1 MFRVSWRYA
10 EERDCSFCT
19 EFICL
24 REPISE
30 TTGNNEEDDFTMSKM
45 PKIFY
50 EDSIVFEFLLSMARL
65 NCDEMIRGIHKQH
78 PFRGHLKEDKEISKW
93 VSETWPRLPDDI
105 KELMNVFFSCE
116 SFFGL
121 SFLPDIVQHEIRS
134 TRDFMKYVSGLSEKE
149 ILRHFFNIVYCPE
162 LRDRSSLEV
171 DEVIEKL
178 SLDDKETLMFISQ
191 STFYSASEKAKLFDF
206 FTSREKMKE
215 DFTYLLQW
223 YNENVFSE
231 IEEHARKKQRE
242 ALEQLKE
249 NVDKGGM
256 NYLKD
261 MQCYVSQLHYL
272 RAKEIRL
279 GASAYI
285 GAGKTVFGRKHA
297 EMPAE
302 TLIIYG
308 HERLPF
314 PFATRDSMEKVAQTF
329 SPLSNVNTIKVLREV
344 LGQRKLLVDVVRQTK
359 LAIKEVSDHISSLE
373 SAKLVRTYIEDGEY
387 YVEADIEKVSKIV
400 NNALEK
406 VLKIEAEE

>member
-1 MFRVSWRYA
+1 M
-10 EERDCSFCT
+10 
-19 EFICL
+19 
-24 REPISE
+24 
-30 TTGNNEEDDFTMSKM
+30 NEMNGKNKEDDFHMSKM
-45 PKIFY
+45 PKIVY
-50 EDSIVFEFLLSMARL
+50 EDSIVFEFVLSMARL

-93 VSETWPRLPDDI
+93 VSETWPKLPDDI
-105 KELMNVFFSCE
+105 RELLGVFFSCE

-121 SFLPDIVQHEIRS
+121 SFLPDIVQHEIQS
-134 TRDFMKYVSGLSEKE
+134 INDFMKYVSGLSEKE
-149 ILRHFFNIVYCPE
+149 ILRHFLNIVYCPE

-215 DFTYLLQW
+215 DFIYLLQW
-223 YNENVFSE
+223 YNENVFEE
-231 IEEHARKKQRE
+231 IKEYARKKQRE

-249 NVDKGGM
+249 NVEKGGM
-256 NYLKD
+256 NYLKE

-279 GASAYI
+279 GASSYI

-302 TLIIYG
+302 TLIVYG
-308 HERLPF
+308 QERLPF
-314 PFATRDSMEKVAQTF
+314 PFATRDPMEKVAQVF
-329 SPLSNVNTIKVLREV
+329 SPLSNVNTIKVLRAV
-344 LGQRKLLVDVVRQTK
+344 LGKRKLLVDVVRQTK
-359 LAIKEVSDHISSLE
+359 LAIKEASDHISSLE
-373 SAKLVRTYIEDGEY
+373 SAKLVKTYVEEGQH
-387 YVEADIEKVSKIV
+387 YVEADVEKVSKIV
-400 NNALEK
+400 KDALEK
-406 VLKIEAEE
+406 VIKIEADE